1 MLKNCENLQ
10 KFEENLSR
18 MEVVNIPEKG
28 RGLIATQ
35 DHKEGKVLLE
45 EEPICSAQFRI
56 WARKNGVVSE
66 DNINPC
72 GISEQAKR
80 RIS

>member
-1 MLKNCENLQ
+1 MKLSISILLVNIQ
-10 KFEENLSR
+10 KFDDNLLR

-45 EEPICSAQFRI
+45 EEPICSY
-56 WARKNGVVSE
+56 
-66 DNINPC
+66 
-72 GISEQAKR
+72 
-80 RIS
+80 